1 MSETTATETD
11 ETQSGATLPEFEPI
25 LSQEDFDKR
34 TKARVA
40 RATAKFAD
48 YDQYKAAAT
57 ELAQL
62 KQANLT
68 EEQRQSERIRA
79 LETELQTERHA
90 NLRRDIA
97 VAKNVPAHRITGTT
111 REELEQSAD
120 DYIAEVAERSQAT
133 KPTKPAAG
141 LKSGASN
148 TDSRMDPKERAA
160 AALRQWRS
168 G

>member
-1 MSETTATETD
+1 MSETTTTETD
-11 ETQSGATLPEFEPI
+11 ETQTGTTVPEFEPI
-25 LSQEDFDKR
+25 LSQDDFDKR
-34 TKARVA
+34 TKARLA

-48 YDQYKAAAT
+48 YDQLRAAST

-62 KQANLT
+62 KAANLT
-68 EEQRQSERIRA
+68 EGERQSERIRA
-79 LETELQTERHA
+79 LETELQAERHS
-90 NLRRDIA
+90 NLRRD
-97 VAKNVPAHRITGTT
+97 VAYAKGVPAERISGST

-120 DYIAEVAERSQAT
+120 ELLAFVAERSQPV
-133 KPTKPAAG
+133 KPTRPAAG

>member
-1 MSETTATETD
+1 MSEPTMAGTD
-11 ETQSGATLPEFEPI
+11 ETQDGAAPEFEPI
-25 LSQEDFDKR
+25 TSQEDFDRR

-40 RATAKFAD
+40 RATAKFVD
-48 YDQYKAAAT
+48 YDQHKAAAA
-57 ELAQL
+57 ELAAL
-62 KQANLT
+62 KAASLT
-68 EEQRQSERIRA
+68 EGERQSERIRA
-79 LETELQTERHA
+79 LETELAAERHG
-90 NLRRDIA
+90 NVRRD
-97 VAKNVPAHRITGTT
+97 VAYAKGVPAERISGAT

-120 DYIAEVAERSQAT
+120 ELLAFVAERNQPAKT
-133 KPTKPAAG
+133 TRPAAG